1 MEKKMKKLELGL
13 DAKKSFAQM
22 YEDWKMNET
31 IGGQVME
38 LDPVIGQEH
47 RKEIRTREPQSPFK
61 IRSKS
66 NNLARIFLWTILIK
80 GRVPLDFGFRWQ
92 KTRSNEGFQVW
103 VWALTWCP
111 SHVAGRFR
119 LHTLPLARLL
129 GCHMEI
135 HWSLH
140 ANALANP
147 NPRTEH

>member
-1 MEKKMKKLELGL
+1 MEKEPEEFKMGL
-13 DAKKSFAQM
+13 NAQKSFAQM
-22 YEDWKMNET
+22 HEDRNMNKW
-31 IGGQVME
+31 IGGQMMK
-38 LDPVIGQEH
+38 LDPIVTQEPGEE
-47 RKEIRTREPQSPFK
+47 KRTREPQSPFK